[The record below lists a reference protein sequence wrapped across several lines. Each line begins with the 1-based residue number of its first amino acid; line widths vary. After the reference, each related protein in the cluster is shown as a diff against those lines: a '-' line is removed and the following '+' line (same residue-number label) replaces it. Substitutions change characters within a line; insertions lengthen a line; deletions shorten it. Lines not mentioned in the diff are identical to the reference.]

1 MTKSKDD
8 NGKTNLISAAELLTK
23 FNISYQTLN
32 HYTNIG
38 LLESASRKGLRRF
51 YDADDVRVRLEKI
64 KELQNKGYTLRLI
77 CEAIK
82 SDKEGI
88 Q

>member
-1 MTKSKDD
+1 MTRSKNDI
-8 NGKTNLISAAELLTK
+8 GKDGLISASELLKK

-38 LLESASRKGLRRF
+38 LLESALRKGLKRF
-51 YDADDVRVRLEKI
+51 YEENDVKVRLEKI

-77 CEAIK
+77 YEAIK
-82 SDKEGI
+82 SGKEGV
-88 Q
+88 